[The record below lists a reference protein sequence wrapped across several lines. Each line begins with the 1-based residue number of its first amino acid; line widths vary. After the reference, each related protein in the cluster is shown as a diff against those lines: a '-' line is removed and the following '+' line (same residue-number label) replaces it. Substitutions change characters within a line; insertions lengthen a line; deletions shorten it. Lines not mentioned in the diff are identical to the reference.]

1 MKLIS
6 EFLTMQVTI
15 DNEAVAVTLAECNN
29 FSELLKEQLARASN
43 KMKMDANKKRN
54 PRQFQIGEQVLL
66 KL

>member
-1 MKLIS
+1 
-6 EFLTMQVTI
+6 
-15 DNEAVAVTLAECNN
+15 
-29 FSELLKEQLARASN
+29 LLKEQLARASN